1 MSTESRVSKHP
12 LARYGRVMG
21 VCGLAGGVA
30 GAASAIVGLTTPDG
44 SWLNAALVASVVAI
58 AMGIGLWASLKW
70 WQGLDE
76 AAQEAHKWA
85 WWWGSTV
92 GLAVAGVLFLTLLY
106 GTGPQGQASV
116 KAGLMIGAAV
126 VVGCQVV
133 GYGVA
138 WAFWGLKR
146 R

>member
-1 MSTESRVSKHP
+1 MSEHP
-12 LARYGRVMG
+12 LARYGRIMG
-21 VCGLAGGVA
+21 VCALAGAVA
-30 GAASAIVGLTTPDG
+30 GAASAIVGLTTSG
-44 SWLNAALVASVVAI
+44 GWLSATLVAIVVAI
-58 AMGIGLWASLKW
+58 AMAVGLQATLKW
-70 WQGLDE
+70 WRGLDE

-106 GTGPQGQASV
+106 GTGPQGDASV

-126 VVGCQVV
+126 VIGCQVV
-133 GYGVA
+133 GYAVA
-138 WAFWGLKR
+138 WAFWWLKR

>member
-1 MSTESRVSKHP
+1 MEGRVSEHP
-12 LARYGRVMG
+12 LARYGRIMG
-21 VCGLAGGVA
+21 VCALAGAVA
-30 GAASAIVGLTTPDG
+30 GAASAIVGLTTPG
-44 SWLNAALVASVVAI
+44 GWLSATLVAIVVAI
-58 AMGIGLWASLKW
+58 AMAVGLQATLKW
-70 WQGLDE
+70 WRGLDE

-106 GTGPQGQASV
+106 GTGPQGDASV

-126 VVGCQVV
+126 VIGCQVV
-133 GYGVA
+133 GYAVA
-138 WAFWGLKR
+138 WAFWWLKR